1 MPSIASKESLN
12 LTWLRF
18 APVQA
23 YFGANRG
30 GGGGIGLSRERRDQ
44 TGLSVSRVGTM
55 SSMRIGAARG
65 LACAVLLVTS
75 ACVVTSLAH
84 AEAKAIIAQ
93 DARVAGDRERTRFIA
108 DLSKKVDVHV
118 FALASPYRVIVDAP
132 DVNFQM
138 PEGVGKEKR
147 GLITAYRYGLF
158 APGKS
163 RIVIDVGG
171 PFLIDKAFVL
181 EPRDDQP
188 ARLVVDLVPTDEKT
202 FQAKLKE
209 TRPPEPEQ
217 ASAASM
223 TLPEPPVRAPDA
235 KPVIVLDPGHGGIDP
250 GTSSADGITE
260 KDVVLAFAKSL
271 KAKLEATGRYEV
283 YLTREDDTFLPLRE
297 RVEFAQKKGAGLFLS
312 IHADYFPQQ
321 TEKATGAT
329 VYTLSEQASDEEA
342 KELATKENF
351 SDALAGVALPS
362 DSDEVVANI
371 LIDLAQRETQ
381 NRSSVFA
388 RSIVGELAGN
398 LHTMKLRSAGFRVL
412 KAPDVPSVLLEIGFL
427 SNPDD
432 EKHLVSDAWRDRMGN
447 SLVEA
452 IDGYFAKRIARA
464 PF

>member
-1 MPSIASKESLN
+1 MRIRTALA
-12 LTWLRF
+12 LVCTT
-18 APVQA
+18 APV
-23 YFGANRG
+23 
-30 GGGGIGLSRERRDQ
+30 L
-44 TGLSVSRVGTM
+44 
-55 SSMRIGAARG
+55 
-65 LACAVLLVTS
+65 LLVASTGVI
-75 ACVVTSLAH
+75 ASLAH
-84 AEAKAIIAQ
+84 AEAKAAIAQ
-93 DARVAGDRERTRFIA
+93 DARVAGDHERTRFIA

-132 DVNFQM
+132 DVDFQM
-138 PEGVGKEKR
+138 PEGIGKEKR

-209 TRPPEPEQ
+209 AKPAEE
-217 ASAASM
+217 ASAAPPP
-223 TLPEPPVRAPDA
+223 LPEPPVRAPDA

-250 GTSSADGITE
+250 GTSSADGVTE

-312 IHADYFPQQ
+312 IHADYFPEQ

-351 SDALAGVALPS
+351 SDAIAGVALPS

-381 NRSSVFA
+381 NRSTVFA

-398 LHTMKLRSAGFRVL
+398 LHTHKMRSAGFRVL
-412 KAPDVPSVLLEIGFL
+412 KAPDIPSVLIEIGFL

-432 EKHLVSDAWRDRMGN
+432 EKHLVSDAWRDRISG
-447 SLVEA
+447 SLVDA

>member
-1 MPSIASKESLN
+1 
-12 LTWLRF
+12 
-18 APVQA
+18 
-23 YFGANRG
+23 
-30 GGGGIGLSRERRDQ
+30 
-44 TGLSVSRVGTM
+44 M
-55 SSMRIGAARG
+55 SSMRIRAARG

-171 PFLIDKAFVL
+171 PFLIDKTFVL

-209 TRPPEPEQ
+209 TRPPEQ

-250 GTSSADGITE
+250 GTSSADGVTE

-398 LHTMKLRSAGFRVL
+398 LHTRKLRSAGFRVL

>member
-1 MPSIASKESLN
+1 
-12 LTWLRF
+12 
-18 APVQA
+18 
-23 YFGANRG
+23 
-30 GGGGIGLSRERRDQ
+30 
-44 TGLSVSRVGTM
+44 
-55 SSMRIGAARG
+55 MRIGAARE

-209 TRPPEPEQ
+209 TRPPEQ

-250 GTSSADGITE
+250 GTSSADGVTE

-398 LHTMKLRSAGFRVL
+398 LHTRKLRSAGFRVL

>member
-1 MPSIASKESLN
+1 
-12 LTWLRF
+12 
-18 APVQA
+18 
-23 YFGANRG
+23 
-30 GGGGIGLSRERRDQ
+30 
-44 TGLSVSRVGTM
+44 
-55 SSMRIGAARG
+55 MRIGAARG
-65 LACAVLLVTS
+65 LACAVFLVTS
-75 ACVVTSLAH
+75 ACIGSLAH

-188 ARLVVDLVPTDEKT
+188 ARLVVDLVPTNEKT

-209 TRPPEPEQ
+209 TRLPEQ

-250 GTSSADGITE
+250 GTSSADGVTE

-398 LHTMKLRSAGFRVL
+398 LHTRKLRSAGFRVL

-452 IDGYFAKRIARA
+452 IDGYFAKRVARA

>member
-1 MPSIASKESLN
+1 
-12 LTWLRF
+12 
-18 APVQA
+18 
-23 YFGANRG
+23 
-30 GGGGIGLSRERRDQ
+30 
-44 TGLSVSRVGTM
+44 
-55 SSMRIGAARG
+55 MRIRTA
-65 LACAVLLVTS
+65 LACATAPVLLLVASTGVI
-75 ACVVTSLAH
+75 ASLAH
-84 AEAKAIIAQ
+84 AEAKAAIAQ
-93 DARVAGDRERTRFIA
+93 DARVAGDHERTRFIA

-132 DVNFQM
+132 DVDFQM
-138 PEGVGKEKR
+138 PEGIGKEKR

-158 APGKS
+158 APGRS

-209 TRPPEPEQ
+209 AKPAEE
-217 ASAASM
+217 ASAAPPP
-223 TLPEPPVRAPDA
+223 LPEPPVRAPDA

-250 GTSSADGITE
+250 GTSSADGVTE

-312 IHADYFPQQ
+312 IHADYFPEQ

-351 SDALAGVALPS
+351 SDAIAGVALPS

-381 NRSSVFA
+381 NRSTVFA

-398 LHTMKLRSAGFRVL
+398 LHTHKMRSAGFRVL
-412 KAPDVPSVLLEIGFL
+412 KAPDIPSVLIEIGFL

-432 EKHLVSDAWRDRMGN
+432 EKHLVSDAWRDRISV
-447 SLVEA
+447 SLVDA